1 MAKYVDLPISRRL
14 LSQAGQRGLP
24 AVVAQLRASY
34 YLARLSTGDRLPPV
48 RELAKQLKVSPT
60 TALELYRE
68 LEVEGFVV
76 GRERSGVFLRTA
88 GREKDRARR
97 EAALFKA
104 VSTTASK
111 LSLQGL
117 RPAEFATCL
126 LRYTGFRPR
135 EDFRIGF
142 LGYSESLEAIRT
154 HLDERLRFK
163 LPIVSIP
170 LNGWPGDA
178 RRLLAR
184 DPSIRCLFCSFLF
197 STRAAALAHEFDLPL
212 ILLRQAPLTAL
223 GLDPPAA
230 GRRHIIVRDRD
241 CAGGLR
247 RLVCSLA
254 KQRDVGSV
262 CTAVLEEGAC
272 DRCGRLDQIGAVGIR
287 IAALDEED
295 RLAEFERD
303 SDTFFAPPTSF
314 DRVKLRYGRSKRV
327 VRLAVELSDETVEGL
342 LFHYLF
348 SGTERRAKGRA
359 AADSS
364 AELLSSRV
372 ASETNL
378 STPPDRWRV

>member
-1 MAKYVDLPISRRL
+1 MAKYVDLPISGRL
-14 LSQAGQRGLP
+14 LSKAGQRGLP
-24 AVVAQLRASY
+24 ALVAQLRANY
-34 YLARLSTGDRLPPV
+34 CLARLSTGDRLPPV
-48 RELAKQLKVSPT
+48 RELAKQLEVSPT
-60 TALELYRE
+60 TALELYRA

-76 GRERSGVFLRTA
+76 GRERSGVFLRTV
-88 GREKDRARR
+88 GREKHRARR
-97 EAALFKA
+97 ETALFKA

-142 LGYSESLEAIRT
+142 LGYGESLEAIRT
-154 HLDERLRFK
+154 HLDERLKFR
-163 LPIVSIP
+163 LPIVSVP

-184 DPSIRCLFCSFLF
+184 DPSIRCLFCSFLS
-197 STRAAALAHEFDLPL
+197 STRAAVLAHEFDLPL

-230 GRRHIIVRDRD
+230 GHIIVRDRD
-241 CAGGLR
+241 YAGGLR

-254 KQRDVGSV
+254 KQRDGGSV
-262 CTAVLEEGAC
+262 CAAAPEDDAC
-272 DRCGRLDQIGAVGIR
+272 DRCGRLDRVGAVGVR

-314 DRVKLRYGRSKRV
+314 DRVKLRYGRSKRI
-327 VRLAVELSDETVEGL
+327 VRLAAELSDETVEGL
-342 LFHYLF
+342 LYHYLF

-359 AADSS
+359 GADSIS
-364 AELLSSRV
+364 VLHPSRV
-372 ASETNL
+372 ASETTL
-378 STPPDRWRV
+378 STEPDQ